1 VPEALPR
8 LVTELVGQAE
18 AAGHD
23 EAHDLVGQRL
33 DRHLRGAGVDRVGRR
48 GEGELR
54 LVGDA
59 RVVGGDPEALAAVSV
74 EVDVAVVVAVGVPRL
89 AAHAHAGLWG
99 GSDLHDRGHR
109 LGGLELELTAHGQ
122 RQRGHPRRRIAGP
135 PACDAPP
142 RSEGERARPWRR
154 FRPTGLLAFTTT
166 SST

>member
-1 VPEALPR
+1 VTVDEVDDRLYPAPARREVPEALPR

-59 RVVGGDPEALAAVSV
+59 RVVGGILKRS
-74 EVDVAVVVAVGVPRL
+74 
-89 AAHAHAGLWG
+89 
-99 GSDLHDRGHR
+99 
-109 LGGLELELTAHGQ
+109 Q
-122 RQRGHPRRRIAGP
+122 RFP
-135 PACDAPP
+135 
-142 RSEGERARPWRR
+142 
-154 FRPTGLLAFTTT
+154 
-166 SST
+166 